1 MVNYPFT
8 PDDGYIA
15 DLMAEEEKQIIKDS
29 PTTTMVLLDL
39 LDYMKAQFDL
49 NNDRITKLQN
59 QLDEIQNM
67 QREHEAD
74 EDRRFGTLYDV
85 ECVVDD
91 IDNRVQEISDG
102 MDNVDYQLSDL
113 RDRVDFMFNKTM
125 EGK

>member
-15 DLMAEEEKQIIKDS
+15 DLMAEEEKQMVKDS

-59 QLDEIQNM
+59 QLDEIQDM
-67 QREHEAD
+67 QREHEVD
-74 EDRRFGTLYDV
+74 EDRRFDTLYDM
-85 ECVVDD
+85 EGA
-91 IDNRVQEISDG
+91 VQNI
-102 MDNVDYQLSDL
+102 DYQVSDL
-113 RDRVDFMFNKTM
+113 RDSVAFMLNKTG

>member
-15 DLMAEEEKQIIKDS
+15 DLMAEEEKQMVKDS

-39 LDYMKAQFDL
+39 LDYMKSQFDL
-49 NNDRITKLQN
+49 INDRITKLQN
-59 QLDEIQNM
+59 QLDEIQDM
-67 QREHEAD
+67 QREHEVD
-74 EDRRFGTLYDV
+74 EDRRFDTLYDM
-85 ECVVDD
+85 EGA
-91 IDNRVQEISDG
+91 VQNI
-102 MDNVDYQLSDL
+102 DYQVSDL

>member
-8 PDDGYIA
+8 PDDDYLA
-15 DLMAEEEKQIIKDS
+15 DLMAEEDKRMETKS
-29 PTTTMVLLDL
+29 TTLVLLDL
-39 LDYMKAQFDL
+39 LDYMKSQFDL
-49 NNDRITKLQN
+49 INDRITKLQD
-59 QLDEIQNM
+59 QLDEIQDM

-85 ECVVDD
+85 ECVVDS

-113 RDRVDFMFNKTM
+113 RDRVDFMFNKTV
-125 EGK
+125 EVE